1 MQVQVEQVQQ
11 LVGKSGRAGE
21 WERYTYHIAGH
32 IVEKSLYLW
41 FLGLQAEQTTALAIE
56 HNLGQLLH
64 VTRFDDLLQ
73 SRILRKAK

>member
-1 MQVQVEQVQQ
+1 MEQVQQ
-11 LVGKSGRAGE
+11 LVGKSGESGSVGE

-73 SRILRKAK
+73 TRILRKAK